1 MFFKA
6 VLYDLILVGHEI
18 NLLGHMTCSFNE
30 IQFNR
35 LEWIRIEQQQ
45 KKTEHTITKLRV
57 DVGSEL
63 QRIHI
68 YTRRR
73 VLYII
78 WRSWNFS

>member
-45 KKTEHTITKLRV
+45 QKKLNTQLLN
-57 DVGSEL
+57 SE
-63 QRIHI
+63 
-68 YTRRR
+68 
-73 VLYII
+73 
-78 WRSWNFS
+78 

>member
-78 WRSWNFS
+78 WKTWNFS